1 VNWQAKIFPCLF
13 LFLVMPVETKKRGF
27 TPAEKWVIWGVFCML
42 VGLSTYRFTVFVG
55 LLLLSIGVA
64 NFYNKQK
71 VLAGVI
77 FSVLG
82 SLCLIFSKFLI

>member
-1 VNWQAKIFPCLF
+1 
-13 LFLVMPVETKKRGF
+13 
-27 TPAEKWVIWGVFCML
+27 ML